1 MRRSFVLPLNEQ
13 VSEQDSIIV
22 PFRDSMS
29 VSRHDSLLR
38 YLTEEIGLT
47 ERSSKILIL
56 VHQSNTKAE
65 VIYSLFQVL

>member
-1 MRRSFVLPLNEQ
+1 LPLNEQ

-47 ERSSKILIL
+47 ERSSKILIH

-65 VIYSLFQVL
+65 VIYCLFQVL